1 MISKYIISQGLF
13 CAVVVNAYLFLMM
26 ITLSPRI
33 WGYSDYPEVVKNKVT
48 PPTRREKLIGAL
60 VGLPWFIFVFGFPII
75 STYTL
80 KTILGSAF
88 TFWIAFVHLVTM
100 TMLTNLGDLVIL
112 DWLIVSTITPP
123 FVIIPGSD
131 TQDYKDFS
139 HHYRGHA
146 KATII
151 MILLAL
157 ILAGILQYVWLISR

>member
-1 MISKYIISQGLF
+1 MISKYILTQGLF
-13 CAVVVNAYLFLMM
+13 FAVVVNVYLFLMM

-60 VGLPWFIFVFGFPII
+60 VGLPWFIFVFGFPIL

-80 KTILGSAF
+80 KAKLGGAF

-100 TMLTNLGDLVIL
+100 MMLTNLGDLVIL
-112 DWLIVSTITPP
+112 DWLIVSTITPT

-131 TQDYKDFS
+131 AQDYKDFS
-139 HHYRGHA
+139 HHYKGHG

-151 MILLAL
+151 MFLLAL
-157 ILAGILQYVWLISR
+157 ILAGIIKYI